1 MPIATAANVAQGAAA
16 LAVALKTK
24 NKKNKAMALP
34 ASLSAFLGITEPA
47 IFGVNVRFMRPFI
60 AGMTG
65 GACGA
70 ALASIMNVYATA
82 NGVTGLFGLLI
93 TTDTIGGYI
102 LTMLVAFGVAFAISW
117 IMGIKEDEPASDEN
131 VETEEHND
139 TLPEVSDNE
148 ILSPL
153 AGKAV
158 ALEDVPDPTFAEGI
172 LGLGAAV
179 EPSEGKITAPADGTV
194 GTLFDTHHAIG
205 LNLDNGAELLIH
217 IGINTVELNGEGFT
231 AHVSEGDRVKK
242 GQNLITFDKELIASK
257 GYKTVT
263 PVIVTNPDEYS
274 AVKRV
279 ADGNVTEKDVLIELV
294 KE

>member
-1 MPIATAANVAQGAAA
+1 MI
-16 LAVALKTK
+16 
-24 NKKNKAMALP
+24 
-34 ASLSAFLGITEPA
+34 
-47 IFGVNVRFMRPFI
+47 
-60 AGMTG
+60 G

-70 ALASIMNVYATA
+70 ALASIMNVYSTA

-102 LTMLVAFGVAFAISW
+102 LTMLVAFGVAFAVSW

-153 AGKAV
+153 AGKAI

-205 LNLDNGAELLIH
+205 LNLDNGA
-217 IGINTVELNGEGFT
+217 
-231 AHVSEGDRVKK
+231 
-242 GQNLITFDKELIASK
+242 
-257 GYKTVT
+257 
-263 PVIVTNPDEYS
+263 
-274 AVKRV
+274 
-279 ADGNVTEKDVLIELV
+279 
-294 KE
+294 